1 MLHQRYGA
9 VVVVG
14 ALLLSPVGCGGTT
27 NEPAATTEIG
37 GDTAAADGPVAL
49 TTADLDALERGLRAE
64 IAAVR
69 EAQQKSSAAKTPQE
83 RGEAIQA
90 TFEDATIPQ
99 GAAAAGLPLPQY
111 RAVRETV
118 TGIFQTLDFQG
129 KIDGPLSMDV
139 SRADAAMKERL
150 ARDPFADLPQ
160 DSAAALRAHM
170 DRLVPVWIDYVT
182 LTAVAG

>member
-1 MLHQRYGA
+1 MRSQGSA
-9 VVVVG
+9 AAIVVR
-14 ALLLSPVGCGGTT
+14 ALLLLPGCGGTSD
-27 NEPAATTEIG
+27 EPASTTALDAG
-37 GDTAAADGPVAL
+37 RGAADGPVAL
-49 TTADLDALERGLRAE
+49 TAADLDALERGLRAE

-99 GAAAAGLPLPQY
+99 GADAAGLPLQQY

-129 KIDGPLSMDV
+129 KIDGPLSMDL
-139 SRADAAMKERL
+139 SRADAATKERL
-150 ARDPFADLPQ
+150 ARDPFADLSS
-160 DSAAALRAHM
+160 DSAAALRAQM
-170 DRLVPVWIDYVT
+170 DRLVPVWIDYVG